1 MHCCTRDIGQHGT
14 RWNSER
20 GGKLLSRAGTAPSVH
35 EMIAILRD
43 IVPDARTSA
52 GGGEIKHPGGIDM
65 PRKGALNSARAA
77 AIFGYSPRYD
87 LRAGLEVYIRDKRQ
101 ALARERRHEG

>member
-1 MHCCTRDIGQHGT
+1 VVALIVATGVEGRYCAECAR
-14 RWNSER
+14 
-20 GGKLLSRAGTAPSVH
+20 
-35 EMIAILRD
+35 MIAILRD
-43 IVPDARTSA
+43 IVPDARISA
-52 GGGEIKHPGGIDM
+52 GGGETKHPGGGIDM

-77 AIFGYSPRYD
+77 AVFGYSPRYD

>member
-1 MHCCTRDIGQHGT
+1 
-14 RWNSER
+14 
-20 GGKLLSRAGTAPSVH
+20 
-35 EMIAILRD
+35 MIAILRD
-43 IVPDARTSA
+43 IVPDARISA
-52 GGGEIKHPGGIDM
+52 GGGETKHPGGGIDM

-77 AIFGYSPRYD
+77 AVFGYSPRYD